1 LGRQDSKVQ
10 VRRFLIYKPPGV
22 KTIESVDYLESTFE
36 YTEKLDLGL
45 LPVPGIHITSNNLA
59 AYSRNYQDADLSDD
73 MDSSI
78 YGL

>member
-1 LGRQDSKVQ
+1 MSSSKVQ

-36 YTEKLDLGL
+36 YTEKLDLGSAT
-45 LPVPGIHITSNNLA
+45 GIHITSNNLA